1 MRVACLISGSGTNLG
16 ALIEAEQAGQL
27 GQAKLVGVFS
37 NRQDAPGLARATAAD
52 LPVAWRS
59 HRDDPSREAFDAKVI
74 EILEIWQPDLVALAG
89 FMRILSPHFV
99 QFYRHRL
106 INIHPSLLPKYKGLD
121 THRRALEAGDSH
133 AGATVHWVT
142 DALDDGEII
151 DQIQVP
157 IAPNDT
163 PDTLRARVLASEHV
177 LYPRAIRKLA
187 NEQRLS

>member
-1 MRVACLISGSGTNLG
+1 
-16 ALIEAEQAGQL
+16 
-27 GQAKLVGVFS
+27 
-37 NRQDAPGLARATAAD
+37 
-52 LPVAWRS
+52 
-59 HRDDPSREAFDAKVI
+59 
-74 EILEIWQPDLVALAG
+74 
-89 FMRILSPHFV
+89 MRILSPHFV